1 MKELK
6 DFPGY
11 YITEDGKV
19 FSDKIT
25 GPGDNRNIT
34 FRELKL
40 RYHPKGYLILGL
52 MKNNKKYT
60 KRIHRL
66 VAETFI
72 PNPNNFP
79 QVNHINEIK
88 DDNRVCNLEW
98 TNNQKNSEHSI
109 CRWIWT
115 IENINSGTIYE
126 CINLRKWCRENGVIT
141 GNLWRTQSTLKNY
154 NKSASGYRILKKE
167 KFK

>member
-19 FSDKIT
+19 FSKRT
-25 GPGDNRNIT
+25 FGPQDNREAN
-34 FRELKL
+34 FRELKFSS
-40 RYHPKGYLILGL
+40 KEGYLRVRL
-52 MKNNKKYT
+52 MKNNKQYT
-60 KRIHRL
+60 KAVHRL

-72 PNPNNFP
+72 PNLNNLP

-88 DDNRVCNLEW
+88 DDNRMINLEW
-98 TNNQKNSEHSI
+98 VNNQKNVEHSL
-109 CRWIWT
+109 CRWIWV
-115 IENINSGTIYE
+115 IQNIDTGMIYE
-126 CINLRKWCRENGVIT
+126 CTNLRKWCRENGVLVE
-141 GNLWRTQSTLKNY
+141 NLWMTQKYPNRY
-154 NKSASGYRILKKE
+154 ASGYKIIKKE